1 MSRLAP
7 RTGETKAPRSPTLFV
22 TGGAGYVGAHC
33 CKAFAKAG
41 WTVVVYDNL
50 SRGWRDFVKWGE
62 LIEGDIL
69 DEAALTAALAR
80 VKPDAVAHFAAL
92 AYVGESV
99 ADPAAYYRTNVVG
112 TLNLLTA
119 MRAAGVDKL
128 IFSSSCATYGDPIY
142 TPIDEAHPQAPVS
155 PYGWSK
161 LMAERLLIDHDA
173 AYGLRS
179 VILRYFNAAGADPDG
194 EVGERHEPETHLI
207 PLAIRAALPGD
218 YQLSIF
224 GDDFDT
230 RDGTCVRDYVH
241 VADLADAHLRAL
253 EHLQHGGASENINL
267 GSGVGATVLEII
279 SAVEGAAKAPARR
292 SIGLR
297 RAGDPS
303 ALYATAAK
311 AAAALG
317 WRPSRSSLEVM
328 IGDAFRWHS
337 AVVEN
342 GVRVI
347 DIWAH

>member
-7 RTGETKAPRSPTLFV
+7 RTGEAKTPLAPTLFV

-69 DEAALTAALAR
+69 DEAALAAALAR

-241 VADLADAHLRAL
+241 VADLADAHLRAAK
-253 EHLQHGGASENINL
+253 HLFDGGHSNAFNL
-267 GSGVGATVLEII
+267 GSDTGATVYEAVA
-279 SAVEGAAKAPARR
+279 AVEKCAQGPVRR
-292 SIGLR
+292 RVGER
-297 RAGDPS
+297 RAGDAT
-303 ALYATAAK
+303 ALYATSEK
-311 AAAALG
+311 AVRVVG
-317 WRPSRSSLEVM
+317 WRAEHSHLDDIVRHAL
-328 IGDAFRWHS
+328 RWHLATGS
-337 AVVEN
+337 APPKEPV
-342 GVRVI
+342 
-347 DIWAH
+347 